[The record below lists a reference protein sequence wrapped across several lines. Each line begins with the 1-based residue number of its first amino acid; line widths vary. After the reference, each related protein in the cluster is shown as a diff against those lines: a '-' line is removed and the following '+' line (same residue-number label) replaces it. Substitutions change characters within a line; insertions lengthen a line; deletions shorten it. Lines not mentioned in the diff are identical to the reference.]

1 MLHPPAYL
9 PRPVTRRCAWGLYLA
24 FGLVAVAGYGWLS
37 SLAAQN
43 LYYAVLAGSNIVA
56 ISIGIAL
63 HRPPQRLSWYLFLLA
78 QVSTS
83 LGNAIWAY
91 YESVLG
97 IESPFPSLADVLYL
111 AGYLPLTIGM
121 LLLVRRRMRQ
131 ADVGSVIDATIVT
144 VSAAVLGW
152 VYLMEPYARN
162 PDLTLIEQAVSITY
176 PLMDVF
182 LVAIV
187 AHILLS
193 PGQRPLAYVFLG
205 GSFSLILVCDV
216 AYAIMLLNE
225 TYFSGSIVDY
235 GWLVAYVGLGAAAL
249 HPSMRLLSEP
259 TPAPTNKLTGERL
272 LMLAAVSL
280 LGPTV
285 VAVELTRGKPV
296 NVPVIVGGSA
306 VLFLLSLARMHNLFL
321 LLKATM
327 AQLESTLAHLRT
339 ALRNYQQVEELLSHQ
354 AFHDA
359 LTHLPN
365 RVMFKDRLQRA
376 LASALRHDRS
386 VAVLFLDV
394 DGFKHVNDRF
404 GHETGDA
411 LLIELAQRLQ
421 ACVRPEDTAARL
433 GGDEFTILLEDLTDI
448 AGAVRV
454 AERIIADLQ
463 TPFVIADQTFVV
475 TGSIGIAWSST
486 GQEQADELLRQADV
500 AMYRA
505 KAQGKACYALYDPA
519 MNARTLERMDVE
531 AALRHALKAQEF
543 EVYYQPKVDLATGQ
557 MVSLETLIRWHHPRQ
572 GMIAPGVFIPIAEET
587 RLILPLGRWVL
598 EQACRQGR
606 IWNDLRQDGLP
617 LTISVNLSACQFQHP
632 GFVDEVHQILL
643 ATGLPAHLLAL
654 EITESMIMEKVDE
667 VIMTLH
673 ELKRLGVQIWI
684 DDFGTGYSSLSY
696 LKSFPVDTLK
706 IDKSFVEGLGRAAED
721 TAIVRAVITLAHT
734 LGMSVI
740 AEGIE
745 TFEQAT
751 QLRILGCEV
760 GQGYYFARPLPI
772 AEAETWVREANLR
785 AVEAP
790 GFSDNLAQRRDIQ
803 LTIAALPQQ
812 ATVGEWSNA

>member
-1 MLHPPAYL
+1 MLYPPAHL
-9 PRPVTRRCAWGLYLA
+9 SRALICRCAWWLYLA
-24 FGLVAVAGYGWLS
+24 CGIVAVVGYGWLP
-37 SLAAQN
+37 SLAALN
-43 LYYAVLAGSNIVA
+43 LYYVILAGSNIMA
-56 ISIGIAL
+56 IGIGMTC
-63 HRPPQRLSWYLFLLA
+63 HRPPQRLPWYLFLLA
-78 QVSTS
+78 QLLTS
-83 LGNAIWAY
+83 FGNAIWSY
-91 YESVLG
+91 YEIVLA
-97 IESPFPSLADVLYL
+97 IESPFPSLADALYL
-111 AGYLPLTIGM
+111 AGYFPLILGM
-121 LLLVRRRMRQ
+121 LLLVRQRMRQ
-131 ADVGSVIDATIVT
+131 ADVGSVIDAMIVT
-144 VSAAVLGW
+144 VSVGVLGW
-152 VYLMEPYARN
+152 VYLMEPHLRN
-162 PDLTLIEQAVSITY
+162 PTLTLVEQAVSIAY

-182 LVAIV
+182 LVATV

-193 PGQRPLAYVFLG
+193 PGPRPLAYLFLG
-205 GSFSLILVCDV
+205 WSFSLILVSDV

-225 TYFSGSIVDY
+225 TYITGSIIDY
-235 GWLVAYVGLGAAAL
+235 GWLLAYVCLGAGAL

-259 TPAPTNKLTGERL
+259 TPAPKIKLSRRRL
-272 LMLAAVSL
+272 LVLAAVSL

-285 VAVELTRGKPV
+285 AAVELARGNSV
-296 NVPVIVGGSA
+296 SVPVIVGGSA
-306 VLFLLSLARMHNLFL
+306 MLFLLSLARMHNLFL
-321 LLKATM
+321 LLKTTM
-327 AQLESTLAHLRT
+327 EQLENTLSHLRI

-354 AFHDA
+354 AFHDS

-376 LASALRHDRS
+376 LASAQRHDRS

-394 DGFKHVNDRF
+394 DGFKNVNDRF

-411 LLIELAQRLQ
+411 LLILMAQRLQ

-433 GGDEFTILLEDLTDI
+433 GGDEFTILLEELTDI
-448 AGAVRV
+448 SGALRV
-454 AERIIADLQ
+454 ADRIIADLHM
-463 TPFVIADQTFVV
+463 PFVIADRTFVV
-475 TGSIGIAWSST
+475 TASIGIAWSAT

-519 MNARTLERMDVE
+519 MNARALERLDVE

-543 EVYYQPKVDLATGQ
+543 EVYYQPKIDLATGQ
-557 MVSLETLIRWHHPRQ
+557 MVSLEALIRWHHPQQ
-572 GMIAPGVFIPIAEET
+572 GTISPGIFIPIAEET

-606 IWNDLRQDGLP
+606 AWNDLRQDGLP

-632 GFVDEVHQILL
+632 GFVEEVRQILH
-643 ATGLPAHLLAL
+643 TTQLPAHLLAL

-667 VIMTLH
+667 VITTLH

-706 IDKSFVEGLGRAAED
+706 IDRSFVESLGRAAED

-772 AEAETWVREANLR
+772 TEAETWVREAQLG
-785 AVEAP
+785 AAEVH
-790 GFSDNLAQRRDIQ
+790 GFAHSSAQRRAAH
-803 LTIAALPQQ
+803 LTAPASP
-812 ATVGEWSNA
+812 